1 MNSIRAARLSSIPPS
16 NVVRIRA
23 IRGPIVLF
31 ASLVALA
38 ALLFVRGADFYRLDL
53 VARVDHPDFRV
64 LSPGS
69 PVGHGYGV
77 VGTLMVLTNL
87 LYLARRRFARF
98 QVGSMKA
105 WLNMHVVTG
114 LFGSVLIVYHS
125 AFQLRSPIASLTA
138 FALGLVVVSG
148 IVGRYFYSL
157 SPKAHA
163 AELNDQLAVIDVFDE
178 QIGAAVAEALRNYPP
193 PREPRRG
200 GLIGSLATG
209 PAWIA
214 NGRARKARIRAL
226 LAPLFH
232 ASDLGR
238 DELQY
243 LRGAARQL
251 ERAATQPVRTAAGAS
266 LLRTWRGLHR
276 FMALLM
282 IVSVTVHI
290 AVAWVFGYRWI
301 FE

>member
-1 MNSIRAARLSSIPPS
+1 
-16 NVVRIRA
+16 
-23 IRGPIVLF
+23 
-31 ASLVALA
+31 
-38 ALLFVRGADFYRLDL
+38 
-53 VARVDHPDFRV
+53 
-64 LSPGS
+64 
-69 PVGHGYGV
+69 
-77 VGTLMVLTNL
+77 
-87 LYLARRRFARF
+87 
-98 QVGSMKA
+98 
-105 WLNMHVVTG
+105 
-114 LFGSVLIVYHS
+114 VLIVYHS

-138 FALGLVVVSG
+138 FALALVVVSG

-157 SPKAHA
+157 SPKTQTA
-163 AELNDQLAVIDVFDE
+163 ALNEQLAIIDVFDAR
-178 QIGAAVAEALRNYPP
+178 IGADVAQAFRNFPAPPEA
-193 PREPRRG
+193 RRG
-200 GLIGSLATG
+200 GLIGSLSTG
-209 PAWIA
+209 PSWIA
-214 NGRARKARIRAL
+214 SARARKAQIRAL
-226 LAPLFH
+226 LAPLYQLT
-232 ASDLGR
+232 DLSR